1 MIGILAGMGP
11 KSTGPFVDT
20 VVAECQTIYGAKHDM
35 DFPHM
40 MIYSC
45 PTPFYMDRPIDHEA
59 MKKAII
65 EGAQKLEST
74 GVEFIAMPCN
84 TAHLYFDELQRS
96 LSVPILNIV
105 DETLQAIPENTKR
118 VALLATEATVQAG
131 IYQDGIAKRNI
142 EYIHYEKWQT
152 MINQIISCIKG
163 GEIEKARKLWDALVL
178 QLKDEVDTAI
188 IACTDLNVVASEDFV
203 DSSQCLA
210 KAVVRMYVETIR
222 GSHLLK
228 WDTHLTKTLEKNL
241 YPLLK

>member
-20 VVAECQTIYGAKHDM
+20 VVAKCQTIYGAKHDM

-74 GVEFIAMPCN
+74 GVSFIAMPCN
-84 TAHLYFDELQRS
+84 TAHLYFEELQQS
-96 LSVPILNIV
+96 LSIPILNIV
-105 DETLQAIPENTKR
+105 DETLKAIPKNAKR
-118 VALLATEATVQAG
+118 AALLATEATVQAG
-131 IYQDGIAKRNI
+131 IYQDGITKRDI
-142 EYIHYEKWQT
+142 EYIHHEKWQD
-152 MINQIISCIKG
+152 MINQIITYIKCG
-163 GEIEKARKLWDALVL
+163 KVEEARELWNALVL
-178 QLKDEVDTAI
+178 QLREVVDTAI
-188 IACTDLNVVASEDFV
+188 IACTDLNVVAIEDFV

-210 KAVVRMYVETIR
+210 KAVVRMYVENIR
-222 GSHLLK
+222 R
-228 WDTHLTKTLEKNL
+228 
-241 YPLLK
+241 PQ

>member
-1 MIGILAGMGP
+1 MKGDETMIGILAGMGP
-11 KSTGPFVDT
+11 KATGPFVDT

-74 GVEFIAMPCN
+74 GASFIAIPCN
-84 TAHLYFDELQRS
+84 TAHLYFEELQQS
-96 LSVPILNIV
+96 LSIPILNIV
-105 DETLQAIPENTKR
+105 DETLKAIPETAKR
-118 VALLATEATVQAG
+118 VALLATEATVRAE

-142 EYIHYEKWQT
+142 DYIHYEQWQES
-152 MINQIISCIKG
+152 INQIITYIKS
-163 GEIEKARKLWDALVL
+163 GEVKEAHRLWDALVL
-178 QLKDEVDTAI
+178 QLKNEVDTAI
-188 IACTDLNVVASEDFV
+188 IACTDLNVVANEDFV

-222 GSHLLK
+222 RS
-228 WDTHLTKTLEKNL
+228 
-241 YPLLK
+241 

>member
-84 TAHLYFDELQRS
+84 TAHLYFEELQQS
-96 LSVPILNIV
+96 LSIPILNIV
-105 DETLQAIPENTKR
+105 DETLKAIPETAKR

-131 IYQDGIAKRNI
+131 IYQDGITKLNI
-142 EYIHYEKWQT
+142 EYIHHETWQES
-152 MINQIISCIKG
+152 INQIISCIKG
-163 GEIEKARKLWDALVL
+163 GEIEKAHELWNALVL
-178 QLKDEVDTAI
+178 QLRDEVDTAI
-188 IACTDLNVVASEDFV
+188 IACTDLNVVVSENFV

-222 GSHLLK
+222 GSK
-228 WDTHLTKTLEKNL
+228 
-241 YPLLK
+241 

>member
-11 KSTGPFVDT
+11 KSTGPFINT

-74 GVEFIAMPCN
+74 GASFIAMPCN
-84 TAHLYFDELQRS
+84 TAHLYFEELQQS
-96 LSVPILNIV
+96 LSIPILNIV
-105 DETLQAIPENTKR
+105 DETLKAIPETAKR

-131 IYQDGIAKRNI
+131 IYQDGIAKCNI
-142 EYIHYEKWQT
+142 EYIHYERWQES
-152 MINQIISCIKG
+152 INQIITYIKS
-163 GEIEKARKLWDALVL
+163 GEVEEARELWNALVL

-210 KAVVRMYVETIR
+210 KAVVKMYVENIR
-222 GSHLLK
+222 GSQ
-228 WDTHLTKTLEKNL
+228 
-241 YPLLK
+241 

>member
-45 PTPFYMDRPIDHEA
+45 PTPFYMDRPIDHAA

-74 GVEFIAMPCN
+74 GVDFIAMPCN
-84 TAHLYFDELQRS
+84 TAHLYFEELQRS
-96 LSVPILNIV
+96 ITIPILNIV
-105 DETLQAIPENTKR
+105 DETLKAIPENTKR
-118 VALLATEATVQAG
+118 VALLATEATVQAS
-131 IYQDGIAKRNI
+131 IYQDGITKRDI
-142 EYIHYEKWQT
+142 EYIHNEQWQE
-152 MINQIISCIKG
+152 MINQIITCIKG
-163 GEIEKARKLWDALVL
+163 LEIEEARKLWSLLVL

-188 IACTDLNVVASEDFV
+188 IACTDLNVVVSEDFV
-203 DSSQCLA
+203 DSAQCLA
-210 KAVVRMYVETIR
+210 KAVVRIYASNIKK
-222 GSHLLK
+222 SS
-228 WDTHLTKTLEKNL
+228 
-241 YPLLK
+241 

>member
-20 VVAECQTIYGAKHDM
+20 VVAGCQTIYGATHDM

-45 PTPFYMDRPIDHEA
+45 PTPFYMDRPIDHAA

-74 GVEFIAMPCN
+74 GVDFIAMPCN
-84 TAHLYFDELQRS
+84 TAHLYFEELQRS
-96 LSVPILNIV
+96 ITIPILNIV
-105 DETLQAIPENTKR
+105 DETLKAILENTKK

-131 IYQDGIAKRNI
+131 IYQDGITKRNI
-142 EYIHYEKWQT
+142 EYIHNEQWQE
-152 MINQIISCIKG
+152 MINQIITCIKG
-163 GEIEKARKLWDALVL
+163 GEIEKARKLWSVLVL

-188 IACTDLNVVASEDFV
+188 IACTDLNVVLSEDFV

-210 KAVVRMYVETIR
+210 KAVVRMYVSNIKR
-222 GSHLLK
+222 SS
-228 WDTHLTKTLEKNL
+228 
-241 YPLLK
+241 

>member
-20 VVAECQTIYGAKHDM
+20 VVAECQTIYGAKHDIN
-35 DFPHM
+35 FPHM

-65 EGAQKLEST
+65 DGAQKLEST
-74 GVEFIAMPCN
+74 GVEFLAMPCN
-84 TAHLYFDELQRS
+84 TAHLYFEELQRS

-131 IYQDGIAKRNI
+131 IYQDGIIKRNI
-142 EYIHYEKWQT
+142 EYIHHEKWQES
-152 MINQIISCIKG
+152 INQIISCIKG
-163 GEIEKARKLWDALVL
+163 GKIEKAHELWNVLVL
-178 QLKDEVDTAI
+178 QLRDEVDTAI

-203 DSSQCLA
+203 DSAQCLA
-210 KAVVRMYVETIR
+210 KAVVKMYVENIR
-222 GSHLLK
+222 GSQ
-228 WDTHLTKTLEKNL
+228 
-241 YPLLK
+241 

>member
-20 VVAECQTIYGAKHDM
+20 VVAECQTIYGAKHDI

-74 GVEFIAMPCN
+74 GASFIAMSCN
-84 TAHLYFDELQRS
+84 TAHLYFEELQQS
-96 LSVPILNIV
+96 LSIPILNIV
-105 DETLQAIPENTKR
+105 DETLKAIPETAKR
-118 VALLATEATVQAG
+118 VALLATEATVQSG

-142 EYIHYEKWQT
+142 EYIHYEQWQES
-152 MINQIISCIKG
+152 INQIITYIKS
-163 GEIEKARKLWDALVL
+163 GEVEEARELWSALVL

-203 DSSQCLA
+203 DSAQCLA
-210 KAVVRMYVETIR
+210 KAVVRMYL
-222 GSHLLK
+222 SN
-228 WDTHLTKTLEKNL
+228 TKRSS
-241 YPLLK
+241 

>member
-20 VVAECQTIYGAKHDM
+20 VVAGCQTIYGAKHDM

-74 GVEFIAMPCN
+74 GASFIAMPCN
-84 TAHLYFDELQRS
+84 TAHLYFEELQQS
-96 LSVPILNIV
+96 LSIPILNIV

-131 IYQDGIAKRNI
+131 IYQDGITKRNI
-142 EYIHYEKWQT
+142 EYIHHETWQE
-152 MINQIISCIKG
+152 MINQIITCIKS
-163 GEIEKARKLWDALVL
+163 GEIEKAHELWNTLVL
-178 QLKDEVDTAI
+178 QLRDEVDTAI
-188 IACTDLNVVASEDFV
+188 IACTDLNVVVSENFV

-222 GSHLLK
+222 GPK
-228 WDTHLTKTLEKNL
+228 
-241 YPLLK
+241 

>member
-45 PTPFYMDRPIDHEA
+45 PTPFYMDRPIDHAA

-74 GVEFIAMPCN
+74 GVDFIAMPCN
-84 TAHLYFDELQRS
+84 TAHLYFEELQRS
-96 LSVPILNIV
+96 ITIPILNIV
-105 DETLQAIPENTKR
+105 DETLKAIPENTKR
-118 VALLATEATVQAG
+118 VALLATEATVQAS
-131 IYQDGIAKRNI
+131 IYQDGITKRDI
-142 EYIHYEKWQT
+142 EYIHNEQWQE
-152 MINQIISCIKG
+152 MINQIITCIKG
-163 GEIEKARKLWDALVL
+163 GEIEEARKLWSLLVL

-188 IACTDLNVVASEDFV
+188 ITCTDLNVVVSEDFV
-203 DSSQCLA
+203 DSAQCLA
-210 KAVVRMYVETIR
+210 KAVVRIYASNIKK
-222 GSHLLK
+222 SS
-228 WDTHLTKTLEKNL
+228 
-241 YPLLK
+241 

>member
-20 VVAECQTIYGAKHDM
+20 VVAGCQTIYGAKHDM

-74 GVEFIAMPCN
+74 GVDFIAMPCN
-84 TAHLYFDELQRS
+84 TAHLYFEELQRS
-96 LSVPILNIV
+96 ITIPILNIV
-105 DETLQAIPENTKR
+105 DETLKAIPENTKT

-142 EYIHYEKWQT
+142 EYVHNEQWQE
-152 MINQIISCIKG
+152 MINQIISCIKC
-163 GEIEKARKLWDALVL
+163 GEIEEARKLWSLLVL

-188 IACTDLNVVASEDFV
+188 IACTDLNVVVSEDFV
-203 DSSQCLA
+203 DSAQCLA
-210 KAVVRMYVETIR
+210 KAVVRMYASNIR
-222 GSHLLK
+222 RSS
-228 WDTHLTKTLEKNL
+228 
-241 YPLLK
+241 

>member
-11 KSTGPFVDT
+11 KSTGPFIDT

-74 GVEFIAMPCN
+74 GASFIAMPCN
-84 TAHLYFDELQRS
+84 TAHLYFEELQDS
-96 LSVPILNIV
+96 LSIPILNIV
-105 DETLQAIPENTKR
+105 DETLQAIPETAKR

-131 IYQDGIAKRNI
+131 IYQDGIVKRNI
-142 EYIHYEKWQT
+142 EYIHHEKWQD
-152 MINQIISCIKG
+152 MINQIITYIKSG
-163 GEIEKARKLWDALVL
+163 KVEEARELWNALIL
-178 QLKDEVDTAI
+178 QLREEVDTAI

-210 KAVVRMYVETIR
+210 KAVVRMYL
-222 GSHLLK
+222 SN
-228 WDTHLTKTLEKNL
+228 TKRSS
-241 YPLLK
+241 

>member
-74 GVEFIAMPCN
+74 GASFIAMPCN
-84 TAHLYFDELQRS
+84 TAHLYFEELQQS
-96 LSVPILNIV
+96 LSIPILNIV
-105 DETLQAIPENTKR
+105 DETLKAIPETAKR
-118 VALLATEATVQAG
+118 VALLATEATAQSG

-142 EYIHYEKWQT
+142 EYIHYEQWQES
-152 MINQIISCIKG
+152 INQIISYIKG
-163 GEIEKARKLWDALVL
+163 GEIEKAHELWNTLVL
-178 QLKDEVDTAI
+178 QLRDEVDTAI

-210 KAVVRMYVETIR
+210 KAVVRMYVENIR
-222 GSHLLK
+222 GSQ
-228 WDTHLTKTLEKNL
+228 
-241 YPLLK
+241 

>member
-35 DFPHM
+35 DFPHI

-74 GVEFIAMPCN
+74 GASFIAMPCN
-84 TAHLYFDELQRS
+84 TAHLYFDELQQS
-96 LSVPILNIV
+96 LSIPILNIV

-118 VALLATEATVQAG
+118 VALLATEATVQDG

-142 EYIHYEKWQT
+142 EYIHHETWQE
-152 MINQIISCIKG
+152 MINQIITCIKS
-163 GEIEKARKLWDALVL
+163 GEIEKAHELWNALVL
-178 QLKDEVDTAI
+178 QLREEVDTAI
-188 IACTDLNVVASEDFV
+188 IACTDLNVVAIEDFV
-203 DSSQCLA
+203 DSAQCLA
-210 KAVVRMYVETIR
+210 KAVVRMYVENIR
-222 GSHLLK
+222 RSK
-228 WDTHLTKTLEKNL
+228 
-241 YPLLK
+241 

>member
-1 MIGILAGMGP
+1 MIGILAGMGQ

-74 GVEFIAMPCN
+74 GASFIAMPCN
-84 TAHLYFDELQRS
+84 TAHLYFEELQQS
-96 LSVPILNIV
+96 LSIPILNIV
-105 DETLQAIPENTKR
+105 DETLKAIPETAKR
-118 VALLATEATVQAG
+118 VALLATEATVRAE

-142 EYIHYEKWQT
+142 DYIYYEQWQES
-152 MINQIISCIKG
+152 INQIITYIKS
-163 GEIEKARKLWDALVL
+163 GEVKEAHRLWDALVL
-178 QLKDEVDTAI
+178 QLKDEVDTTI
-188 IACTDLNVVASEDFV
+188 IACTDLNVVANEDFV
-203 DSSQCLA
+203 DSAQCLA
-210 KAVVRMYVETIR
+210 KAVVKMYVENIR
-222 GSHLLK
+222 GSQ
-228 WDTHLTKTLEKNL
+228 
-241 YPLLK
+241 

>member
-74 GVEFIAMPCN
+74 GASFIAMPCN
-84 TAHLYFDELQRS
+84 TAHLYFEELQQS
-96 LSVPILNIV
+96 LSIPILNIV
-105 DETLQAIPENTKR
+105 DETLKAIPETAKR
-118 VALLATEATVQAG
+118 VALLATEATVRAE

-142 EYIHYEKWQT
+142 EYIHYEQWQES
-152 MINQIISCIKG
+152 INQIITYIKS
-163 GEIEKARKLWDALVL
+163 GEVEEARELWSALVL

-188 IACTDLNVVASEDFV
+188 IACTDLNVLASEDFI

-210 KAVVRMYVETIR
+210 KAVVRMYLSNTKRSSET
-222 GSHLLK
+222 
-228 WDTHLTKTLEKNL
+228 
-241 YPLLK
+241 

>member
-74 GVEFIAMPCN
+74 GANFIAMPCN
-84 TAHLYFDELQRS
+84 TAHLYFEELQRS
-96 LSVPILNIV
+96 LSIPILNIV
-105 DETLQAIPENTKR
+105 DETLKAIPETAKR
-118 VALLATEATVQAG
+118 VALLATEATVQSG

-142 EYIHYEKWQT
+142 EYIHYEQWQES
-152 MINQIISCIKG
+152 INQIITYIKS
-163 GEIEKARKLWDALVL
+163 GEVEEARELWSALVL

-188 IACTDLNVVASEDFV
+188 IACTDLNVVANEDFV

-210 KAVVRMYVETIR
+210 KAVVRMYVENIR
-222 GSHLLK
+222 GSQ
-228 WDTHLTKTLEKNL
+228 
-241 YPLLK
+241 

>member
-11 KSTGPFVDT
+11 KSTGPFIDT

-65 EGAQKLEST
+65 DGAQKLEST
-74 GVEFIAMPCN
+74 GVEFLAMPCN
-84 TAHLYFDELQRS
+84 TAHLYFEELQRS

-131 IYQDGIAKRNI
+131 IYQDGIIKRNI
-142 EYIHYEKWQT
+142 EYIHHEKWQES
-152 MINQIISCIKG
+152 INQIISCIKG
-163 GEIEKARKLWDALVL
+163 GKIEKAHELWNALVL
-178 QLKDEVDTAI
+178 QLRDEVDTAI

-203 DSSQCLA
+203 DSAQCLA
-210 KAVVRMYVETIR
+210 KAVVKMYVENIR
-222 GSHLLK
+222 GSQ
-228 WDTHLTKTLEKNL
+228 
-241 YPLLK
+241 

>member
-45 PTPFYMDRPIDHEA
+45 PTPFYMDRPIDHAA

-74 GVEFIAMPCN
+74 GVDFIAMPCN
-84 TAHLYFDELQRS
+84 TAHLYFEELQRS
-96 LSVPILNIV
+96 ITIPILNIV
-105 DETLQAIPENTKR
+105 DETLKAIPENTKR
-118 VALLATEATVQAG
+118 VALLATEATVQAS
-131 IYQDGIAKRNI
+131 IYQDGITKRDI
-142 EYIHYEKWQT
+142 EYIHNEQWQE
-152 MINQIISCIKG
+152 MINQIITCIKG
-163 GEIEKARKLWDALVL
+163 GEIEEARKLWSLLVL

-188 IACTDLNVVASEDFV
+188 IACTDLNVVVSEDFV
-203 DSSQCLA
+203 DSAQCLA
-210 KAVVRMYVETIR
+210 KAVVRIYASNIKK
-222 GSHLLK
+222 SS
-228 WDTHLTKTLEKNL
+228 
-241 YPLLK
+241 

>member
-74 GVEFIAMPCN
+74 GASFIAMPCN
-84 TAHLYFDELQRS
+84 TAHLYFEELQQS
-96 LSVPILNIV
+96 LSIPILNIV
-105 DETLQAIPENTKR
+105 DETLKAIPETAKR
-118 VALLATEATVQAG
+118 VALLATEATVRAE

-142 EYIHYEKWQT
+142 DYIHYEQWQES
-152 MINQIISCIKG
+152 INQIITYIKS
-163 GEIEKARKLWDALVL
+163 GEVKEAHRLWDALVL

-188 IACTDLNVVASEDFV
+188 IACTDLNVVANEDFV
-203 DSSQCLA
+203 DSAQCLA
-210 KAVVRMYVETIR
+210 KAVVRMYVEN
-222 GSHLLK
+222 GS
-228 WDTHLTKTLEKNL
+228 N
-241 YPLLK
+241 PNF

>member
-11 KSTGPFVDT
+11 KSTGPFIDT

-45 PTPFYMDRPIDHEA
+45 LTPFYMDRPIDHEA

-74 GVEFIAMPCN
+74 GASFIAMPCN
-84 TAHLYFDELQRS
+84 TAHLYFEELQDS
-96 LSVPILNIV
+96 LSIPILNIV
-105 DETLQAIPENTKR
+105 DETLQAIPETAKR

-131 IYQDGIAKRNI
+131 IYQDGVAKRNI
-142 EYIHYEKWQT
+142 EYIHHETWQE
-152 MINQIISCIKG
+152 MINQIITCIKSG
-163 GEIEKARKLWDALVL
+163 KVEEARELWNALIL
-178 QLKDEVDTAI
+178 QLREEVDTAI
-188 IACTDLNVVASEDFV
+188 IACTDLNVVAIEDFV

-210 KAVVRMYVETIR
+210 KAVVKMYVENIR
-222 GSHLLK
+222 GSQ
-228 WDTHLTKTLEKNL
+228 
-241 YPLLK
+241 